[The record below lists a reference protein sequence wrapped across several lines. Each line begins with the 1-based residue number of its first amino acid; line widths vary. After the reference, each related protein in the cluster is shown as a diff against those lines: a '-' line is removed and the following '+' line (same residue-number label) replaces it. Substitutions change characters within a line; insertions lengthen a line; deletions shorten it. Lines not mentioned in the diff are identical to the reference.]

1 MDAGESS
8 PCSTNSPVN
17 PPNVHPGSIVP
28 VHILPP
34 PGLSHLEL
42 DISFAGDLPDLEIKY
57 RVPGCTPPKGILII
71 DIFSYDSGATFEV

>member
-42 DISFAGDLPDLEIKY
+42 DISFAGDLPDLEIK
-57 RVPGCTPPKGILII
+57 
-71 DIFSYDSGATFEV
+71 